1 MMRLLAIIMLFC
13 GPAYAA
19 LTQAEL
25 DSVGVNLPEGAALPL
40 DPGVPAVLIFA
51 DFDCPHICD
60 AALAQTADQLAETG
74 LVAGQD
80 YRLAVVGMDPRDS
93 AATAEEFISRQ
104 TPAHLRAAITLLQ
117 PGDEELAEMTR
128 ALGYGYVFDPELGRF
143 AHPAARYVLAAD
155 GAVSAVIPAFDAS
168 PDALRT
174 ALLGAR
180 FGTGAA
186 ATSLIL
192 LCYGFDPVTGR
203 YSLAIWRVLTAACLV
218 TVLMLGGALAVAF
231 RRERKLP

>member
-1 MMRLLAIIMLFC
+1 MMRVLALLMLLC

-25 DSVGVNLPEGAALPL
+25 DTVGVNLPKGATLPL
-40 DPGVPAVLIFA
+40 DLGVSVVLIFA

-60 AALAQTADQLAETG
+60 AALAQTADQLAQTG
-74 LVAGQD
+74 LVAGRD
-80 YRLAVVGMDPRDS
+80 YRLAVVGLDPRDS
-93 AATAEEFISRQ
+93 AATAEQFIARQ
-104 TPAHLRAAITLLQ
+104 TPAPMRAGITLLQ
-117 PGDEELAEMTR
+117 PADAQLAAMTR
-128 ALGYGYVFDPELGRF
+128 ALGYGYAYDPEPGSF

-155 GAVSAVIPAFDAS
+155 GIVSAVVPAFGAS
-168 PDALRT
+168 PQALR
-174 ALLGAR
+174 ARLVGAR

-203 YSLAIWRVLTAACLV
+203 YSLAIWRVLTAACLA
-218 TVLMLGGALAVAF
+218 TVLILGGALAIAF
-231 RRERKLP
+231 RRERRQP